1 MSAEANKALVRPFY
15 AEVDKGSQAPGPI
28 DAYVQSVETAQCNM
42 GSAGT
47 STGANVVAAIRIAE
61 RLGQGRTVVTIAC
74 DSGLKYLSTDL
85 YSSGP

>member
-15 AEVDKGSQAPGPI
+15 AEVDKGSQAPGRSTRTCRASRRRNATWVSRGRRP
-28 DAYVQSVETAQCNM
+28 AP
-42 GSAGT
+42 T
-47 STGANVVAAIRIAE
+47 SSLLRIAE
-61 RLGQGRTVVTIAC
+61 RLGQGRNVVTIAC